1 MKTIKQTYINEL
13 NIKKSEF
20 ICRLIPSTNEKQAKE
35 IIKQISEEF
44 KDATHN
50 CTAYIVEEGEGYDD
64 NGEPSGT
71 AGRPMLNILKKNN
84 LQNITAI
91 VTRYFGG
98 IKLGAGGLVRA
109 YSKSVQNTLETAEI
123 VEMEKYQTVQLIFSY
138 TIIKNVDNEIRN
150 HNLRIIKK
158 EYVEDVKYIIALLDV
173 KLLESIKSKLQNQ
186 IRIISLGEKF
196 LEKQ

>member
-50 CTAYIVEEGEGYDD
+50 CTAYIVEDGEGYDD

-84 LQNITAI
+84 LQNIIAI

>member
-50 CTAYIVEEGEGYDD
+50 CTAYIVEDGEGYDD

-71 AGRPMLNILKKNN
+71 AGRPMLNILKKN
-84 LQNITAI
+84 
-91 VTRYFGG
+91 
-98 IKLGAGGLVRA
+98 
-109 YSKSVQNTLETAEI
+109 
-123 VEMEKYQTVQLIFSY
+123 KYV
-138 TIIKNVDNEIRN
+138 N
-150 HNLRIIKK
+150 
-158 EYVEDVKYIIALLDV
+158 
-173 KLLESIKSKLQNQ
+173 
-186 IRIISLGEKF
+186 
-196 LEKQ
+196 

>member
-50 CTAYIVEEGEGYDD
+50 CTAYIVEDGEGYDD

-150 HNLRIIKK
+150 HNLRIIKQ
-158 EYVEDVKYIIALLDV
+158 EIILT
-173 KLLESIKSKLQNQ
+173 
-186 IRIISLGEKF
+186 
-196 LEKQ
+196 

>member
-1 MKTIKQTYINEL
+1 MPRPSLAMRISLVLKVEL
-13 NIKKSEF
+13 SLENVYQALKAEISIEEMPGNIQGYFSE
-20 ICRLIPSTNEKQAKE
+20 I
-35 IIKQISEEF
+35 
-44 KDATHN
+44 
-50 CTAYIVEEGEGYDD
+50 
-64 NGEPSGT
+64 
-71 AGRPMLNILKKNN
+71 
-84 LQNITAI
+84 
-91 VTRYFGG
+91 
-98 IKLGAGGLVRA
+98 
-109 YSKSVQNTLETAEI
+109 AEI

>member
-50 CTAYIVEEGEGYDD
+50 CTAYIVEDGEGYDD